1 MTNFIQGS
9 VQLIRRIGR
18 TSGWSWHYLL
28 DLPFYFLLATY
39 NSIFQEVMINPEMQN
54 SSWGAE
60 DPAGFMSHLAVQV
73 IWQAAHSLGH
83 NFLGGEKELVVLWS
97 RALWCVLLIKLRL
110 KQVPET
116 VSCVYRTNW
125 KQGVWQCRRWE
136 CRVLV
141 ACREGN
147 WVLCN
152 TLLYFFRARHSF
164 LRSQQWDLETL
175 QWCYRGHSRQ
185 QSAKTP

>member
-1 MTNFIQGS
+1 
-9 VQLIRRIGR
+9 
-18 TSGWSWHYLL
+18 
-28 DLPFYFLLATY
+28 
-39 NSIFQEVMINPEMQN
+39 
-54 SSWGAE
+54 
-60 DPAGFMSHLAVQV
+60 MSHLAMQV
-73 IWQAAHSLGH
+73 ISQAARSLGH
-83 NFLGGEKELVVLWS
+83 SFLEGGEKELVVLWS
-97 RALWCVLLIKLRL
+97 RALRCVLLIKLRL

-152 TLLYFFRARHSF
+152 TLLYFFRACHSF

-185 QSAKTP
+185 QSAKPLSLGVLGSVCSSLFVSILLIPRLQIVLVVFRPHGMGHDLNCFT

>member
-1 MTNFIQGS
+1 
-9 VQLIRRIGR
+9 
-18 TSGWSWHYLL
+18 
-28 DLPFYFLLATY
+28 
-39 NSIFQEVMINPEMQN
+39 
-54 SSWGAE
+54 
-60 DPAGFMSHLAVQV
+60 MSHLAVQV
-73 IWQAAHSLGH
+73 ISQAACSLGQ
-83 NFLGGEKELVVLWS
+83 NFLEGGEKELVVLWN

-116 VSCVYRTNW
+116 DSCVYRTNW

-152 TLLYFFRARHSF
+152 TLLHFFRACHSF
-164 LRSQQWDLETL
+164 LRSQQWNPETL
-175 QWCYRGHSRQ
+175 QWCSEDTPSSRVVPNPLVWV
-185 QSAKTP
+185 SWGLCAVLCLVPSSWSPVCRLCLWFSDPTAWDTTWTASLNKPK